1 MTKRELQQ
9 NEGRKFMYSKSKWR
23 NKEWKNIVDN
33 VLRTGGNRKN
43 SVQRIIYEFMQ
54 NQKVHVEYI
63 QEEFGVGGKGLLFD
77 AKKYAVWFNENGI
90 KISNGETTR
99 DDSMDSVLINWNDV
113 CIEIQK
119 MLAEG
124 VYQTQNILD
133 QAYDNAVKELAERIF
148 FMKREIVDE
157 YWDILDVILK
167 LNDHPGK
174 EYDQI
179 MPSNMDQLEERL
191 RDSESSEKLGNLL
204 KYISLEYQKHPEIV
218 RCHFNS
224 PDEICQ
230 MYERFV
236 LKRKEFHANSDF
248 IWKHPDIFITQ
259 DEIDEFL
266 RRGGAYEDG
275 KFKIY
280 SFFLLHKDKTARSNF
295 LKDRYG
301 IGGCSH
307 ALCGA
312 DDSGADYNAKG
323 LVLKRSVTG
332 KEISIRLGW
341 PMVADRVSY
350 LIQNEQF
357 LTGKEYLKLH
367 DYEARVMADHVIMF
381 YHRLPEDIVR
391 PFEDSIFYDQTK
403 REVYKII
410 NSKTKFS
417 KLLSSMKQDLQKI
430 PKDFEKVDETY
441 EKKERLFNELQG
453 YHDGTYTLFPFQ
465 KPEKKE
471 DVMSWTQMNL
481 FDFI

>member
-1 MTKRELQQ
+1 
-9 NEGRKFMYSKSKWR
+9 MYSKSKWR
-23 NKEWKNIVDN
+23 NKEWKNIVDD

-43 SVQRIIYEFMQ
+43 SVKRIIYEFMQ
-54 NQKVHVEYI
+54 DQKVHVEYI
-63 QEEFGVGGKGLLFD
+63 QDEFGIGGKGLFFD
-77 AKKYAVWFNENGI
+77 SQKYAVWFNENGI
-90 KISNGETTR
+90 KISKGETTQ
-99 DDSMDSVLINWNDV
+99 DNSMDSVLINWTDV

-133 QAYDNAVKELAERIF
+133 QAHDNAIKELAERIF

-167 LNDHPGK
+167 LNDHPEK

-179 MPSNMDQLEERL
+179 MPSNMDQLEEKL
-191 RDSESSEKLGNLL
+191 RDPESSKKLGNLL
-204 KYISLEYQKHPEIV
+204 KYIALEYQ
-218 RCHFNS
+218 
-224 PDEICQ
+224 
-230 MYERFV
+230 
-236 LKRKEFHANSDF
+236 
-248 IWKHPDIFITQ
+248 KHPDIFITQ

-280 SFFLLHKDKTARSNF
+280 SFFLLHKDKTVCSNF

-341 PMVADRVSY
+341 PMVTDRVSY
-350 LIQNEQF
+350 LIQKEQF

-367 DYEARVMADHVIMF
+367 DYEARVMADHVITF

-441 EKKERLFNELQG
+441 EKKERLLNELQG

-471 DVMSWTQMNL
+471 DVENWTQLNL

>member
-23 NKEWKNIVDN
+23 NKEWKNIVDD

-43 SVQRIIYEFMQ
+43 SVKRIIYEFMQ
-54 NQKVHVEYI
+54 DQKVHVEYI
-63 QEEFGVGGKGLLFD
+63 QEEFGIGGKGLFFD
-77 AKKYAVWFNENGI
+77 SQKYAVWFNENGI
-90 KISNGETTR
+90 KISKGETTQ
-99 DDSMDSVLINWNDV
+99 DNSMDSVLINWTDV

-133 QAYDNAVKELAERIF
+133 RAYDNAIKELAERIF
-148 FMKREIVDE
+148 FMKREIVDD
-157 YWDILDVILK
+157 YWDILDVLLK
-167 LNDHPGK
+167 LNDHPEK
-174 EYDQI
+174 EYDQV
-179 MPSNMDQLEERL
+179 MPSNTNQLEEKL
-191 RDSESSEKLGNLL
+191 RNPESSKKLGNLL
-204 KYISLEYQKHPEIV
+204 KYIALEYQKHPEIA

-230 MYERFV
+230 MYERFA

-248 IWKHPDIFITQ
+248 TWKHPDIFITQ

-280 SFFLLHKDKTARSNF
+280 SFFLLHKDKTLCSNF

-312 DDSGADYNAKG
+312 DNSSADYNAKG

-332 KEISIRLGW
+332 KENSIRLGL
-341 PMVADRVSY
+341 S
-350 LIQNEQF
+350 LI
-357 LTGKEYLKLH
+357 H
-367 DYEARVMADHVIMF
+367 I
-381 YHRLPEDIVR
+381 
-391 PFEDSIFYDQTK
+391 
-403 REVYKII
+403 
-410 NSKTKFS
+410 
-417 KLLSSMKQDLQKI
+417 
-430 PKDFEKVDETY
+430 
-441 EKKERLFNELQG
+441 
-453 YHDGTYTLFPFQ
+453 
-465 KPEKKE
+465 
-471 DVMSWTQMNL
+471 
-481 FDFI
+481 

>member
-23 NKEWKNIVDN
+23 NKEWKNIVDD

-43 SVQRIIYEFMQ
+43 SVKRIIYEFMQ
-54 NQKVHVEYI
+54 DQKVHVEYI
-63 QEEFGVGGKGLLFD
+63 QDEFGIGGKGLFFD
-77 AKKYAVWFNENGI
+77 SQKYAVWFNENGI
-90 KISNGETTR
+90 KISKGETTQ
-99 DDSMDSVLINWNDV
+99 DNSMDSVLINWTDV

-133 QAYDNAVKELAERIF
+133 QAHDNAIKELAERIF

-167 LNDHPGK
+167 LNDHPEK

-179 MPSNMDQLEERL
+179 MPSNMDQLEEKL
-191 RDSESSEKLGNLL
+191 RDPESSKKLGNLL
-204 KYISLEYQKHPEIV
+204 KYIALEYQ
-218 RCHFNS
+218 
-224 PDEICQ
+224 
-230 MYERFV
+230 
-236 LKRKEFHANSDF
+236 
-248 IWKHPDIFITQ
+248 KHPDIFITQ

-280 SFFLLHKDKTARSNF
+280 SFFLLHKDKTVCSNF

-341 PMVADRVSY
+341 PMVTDRVSY
-350 LIQNEQF
+350 LIQKEQF

-367 DYEARVMADHVIMF
+367 DYEARVMADHVITF

-441 EKKERLFNELQG
+441 EKKERLLNELQG

-471 DVMSWTQMNL
+471 DVENWTQLNL